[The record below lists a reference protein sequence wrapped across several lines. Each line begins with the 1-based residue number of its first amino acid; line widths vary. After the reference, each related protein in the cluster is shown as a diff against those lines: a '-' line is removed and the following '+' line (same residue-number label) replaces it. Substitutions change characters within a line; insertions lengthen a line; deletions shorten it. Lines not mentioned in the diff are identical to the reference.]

1 MSYLL
6 GGLYEILFGG
16 SSPEV
21 VAHKVPNHPKSS
33 WLGSGSLPM
42 TDQSSY
48 DIDIFFTLIWY
59 LHMTTLNLYIYI
71 HTLTKLHYNGTI
83 NERTNLYTQ

>member
-48 DIDIFFTLIWY
+48 DIFLTLIWY
-59 LHMTTLNLYIYI
+59 LHMMTLNLYIYI